1 MTQSE
6 RGFLHDVLESID
18 GLPEG
23 LSERLL
29 KLLEEPSE
37 DRADALRQVIE
48 EHSRD

>member
-1 MTQSE
+1 MPQSE
-6 RGFLHDVLESID
+6 KDFFRDVLEGIE

-37 DRADALRQVIE
+37 DRADALRLVIE